1 MTLTR
6 RLYELDEVISTFM
19 LSLRKYREEESLFW
33 LEELTLSAEDEH
45 ASAALFYIWFLRS
58 GISCWSF
65 WIDWKRH
72 KDSIDGRYALVKA
85 WCKNKTLD
93 STLWRSY
100 CLGFATNKAWDTSL
114 SRKPALDWWARASC
128 SPFECAEHWYK
139 YMASSINSHKD
150 HLNLIPIE
158 ICYDVKNIREARRF
172 SIPYECHVG
181 QTRRGLMWNS
191 SKILCDVSLYSLLAS
206 PIWAG
211 ILDDYVS
218 SDNEWIDDEKKEAFY
233 TKFFGESD
241 IPDEWSLADREKS
254 HGQAPSVRSSCP
266 LIRWWSSWV
275 PSEHKYIYGRAD
287 AWLMDWVR
295 TTKVNNVFDDLANIK
310 MKTIPRTYDLCTNKL
325 IIYTD

>member
-1 MTLTR
+1 
-6 RLYELDEVISTFM
+6 
-19 LSLRKYREEESLFW
+19 
-33 LEELTLSAEDEH
+33 
-45 ASAALFYIWFLRS
+45 
-58 GISCWSF
+58 
-65 WIDWKRH
+65 
-72 KDSIDGRYALVKA
+72 
-85 WCKNKTLD
+85 
-93 STLWRSY
+93 
-100 CLGFATNKAWDTSL
+100 
-114 SRKPALDWWARASC
+114 
-128 SPFECAEHWYK
+128 
-139 YMASSINSHKD
+139 MASSINSHKD